1 MANFLQLDLDGYNNP
16 SVLKHLGAA
25 IVAIAADLEKE
36 CAAQPKD
43 RCGCAEPT
51 LDEIREEADYK
62 AQYAEEFVER
72 SIPPDGTI
80 SVVYGAPPPPAMPPL
95 PTPPAPPTT
104 IFGMNVIVDPSLPPG
119 SVQMVGGGQSLTVA
133 DGVPAPPA
141 PHTEVIEDDETGWP
155 DPPGGVAP
163 TTDLDSAGIPWDVR
177 IHAGS
182 KARMKADNTWK
193 LKPGVDKALV
203 EQVKAELLGVQA
215 VPVPPAPPVTLAD
228 AAAVSTVPQA
238 PPPPPAPVSNCPANF
253 AELIKEVTTR
263 ITAGTM
269 TADQVNAACVT
280 VGLQMCNQLAARPD
294 LIQAVWSVLC
304 PTHA

>member
-16 SVLKHLGAA
+16 FVLKHLGAA

-36 CAAQPKD
+36 YATHPAKDACACLPS
-43 RCGCAEPT
+43 R
-51 LDEIREEADYK
+51 DEVVEKEL
-62 AQYAEEFVER
+62 YAEVGVR
-72 SIPPDGTI
+72 QDLTDVVSVIVPPTIP
-80 SVVYGAPPPPAMPPL
+80 APPAITPFQPTAV
-95 PTPPAPPTT
+95 TPPAPP
-104 IFGMNVIVDPSLPPG
+104 VE
-119 SVQMVGGGQSLTVA
+119 SVQVYGGTPLG
-133 DGVPAPPA
+133 GP
-141 PHTEVIEDDETGWP
+141 EVIEDEETGWP
-155 DPPGGVAP
+155 DPPGGAAP
-163 TTDLDSAGIPWDVR
+163 TTSPLDVAGIPWDAR

-215 VPVPPAPPVTLAD
+215 VPVPPPAPPATLAD
-228 AAAVSTVPQA
+228 AAAVSIGLQGNDAIA
-238 PPPPPAPVSNCPANF
+238 PPPVAAPPAPSCPANF

-280 VGLQMCNQLAARPD
+280 VGLQMCNQLAARQD
-294 LIQAVWSVLC
+294 LIPAVWSVLC
-304 PTHA
+304 PTHG